1 MKRIIH
7 FDLGKNMAY
16 AHNGCYDFVV
26 VDHFTAMGERPVR
39 AAETLTWLSK
49 LFYGF
54 KRDGIQFDVVHYERP
69 FTRGFDASRC
79 LWGIV
84 GVLEAVVGDTLPI
97 LDSTPQAIKS
107 FSLGKA
113 PKRVKMTSAEKTKA
127 NVAEKIKMIE
137 AAQFLGYMGNNEH
150 EADAFLGLKYAERY
164 IT

>member
-7 FDLGKNMAY
+7 FDLGMNMAY
-16 AHNGCYDFVV
+16 AHNGCYDVVV
-26 VDHFTAMGERPVR
+26 VDHFTSQGSRPER
-39 AAETLTWLSK
+39 AAETLDWLSK
-49 LFYGF
+49 RFYGF
-54 KRDGIQFDVVHYERP
+54 KCDGVQFDVVHYERP

-84 GVLEAVVGDTLPI
+84 GILEAVVGDKLPI

-107 FSLGKA
+107 FALGKA
-113 PKRVKMTSAEKTKA
+113 PKRVKLNSRDKKAA
-127 NVAEKIKMIE
+127 NVAEKQKMIE

-164 IT
+164 IV